1 VILFL
6 DQVLKIYIKTHYYLG
21 EEHVAVFGLN
31 WFRLHFIENEGM
43 AMAGSSEVNGASWP

>member
-1 VILFL
+1 VKLRTAFFVALVILFL

-21 EEHVAVFGLN
+21 EEHVTVLGLS

-43 AMAGSSEVNGASWP
+43 AYG